1 MLRHSS
7 ILVKRSS
14 ASGLTLVEL
23 LVVLAIIATLAGIV
37 YPAIISSIQKS
48 EAAMAAQR
56 IDAVEKAKVQY
67 RLEHQDDPGFDPKNV
82 TFDAYRVYLIQLGQP
97 INDQKSLSDGTGG
110 TLFPETLANTAY
122 FRPTDTSDTFRNLLL
137 KYHVPSDAAPEAD
150 PGANSSGTASSQ

>member
-1 MLRHSS
+1 MLRRSS
-7 ILVKRSS
+7 ILVKRRS

-67 RLEHQDDPGFDPKNV
+67 ERGRSWDRKSSERLLSRRLSSLFDP
-82 TFDAYRVYLIQLGQP
+82 TWA
-97 INDQKSLSDGTGG
+97 T
-110 TLFPETLANTAY
+110 
-122 FRPTDTSDTFRNLLL
+122 
-137 KYHVPSDAAPEAD
+137 H
-150 PGANSSGTASSQ
+150 

>member
-1 MLRHSS
+1 MLRRSS
-7 ILVKRSS
+7 ILVERSS

-67 RLEHQDDPGFDPKNV
+67 RLLGAKNNEDERMIAETDSFV
-82 TFDAYRVYLIQLGQP
+82 ADLI
-97 INDQKSLSDGTGG
+97 K
-110 TLFPETLANTAY
+110 TL
-122 FRPTDTSDTFRNLLL
+122 
-137 KYHVPSDAAPEAD
+137 
-150 PGANSSGTASSQ
+150 

>member
-1 MLRHSS
+1 MLRRSS
-7 ILVKRSS
+7 ILVERSS

-67 RLEHQDDPGFDPKNV
+67 RLLGAKNNEDERMIAE
-82 TFDAYRVYLIQLGQP
+82 TDAFVADLI
-97 INDQKSLSDGTGG
+97 K
-110 TLFPETLANTAY
+110 TL
-122 FRPTDTSDTFRNLLL
+122 
-137 KYHVPSDAAPEAD
+137 
-150 PGANSSGTASSQ
+150 